1 MEHKKLVKF
10 AAVLDKIAQVGTKV
24 FLVVCIV
31 CAVFAVLV
39 MALGGLVM
47 EPNSFVLELGF
58 AKLHLAETYQT
69 VTPLMRAY
77 TAVGLL
83 SACVFLFGVRHGLVL
98 LRRVLA
104 PMKEGK
110 PFAEETALNIGKM
123 SWLVFVCGTVLQVL
137 NVTSQVL
144 LVLALPMGEILGTPA
159 VTELGFSFQIDFG
172 FVLVFVVLRL
182 MAYVFAYGQV
192 LQRQSDETL

>member
-10 AAVLDKIAQVGTKV
+10 AAVLDKIAQVGINV
-24 FLVVCIV
+24 FLIVCIV
-31 CAVFAVLV
+31 CAVFAALV
-39 MALGGLVM
+39 MVLGGTVM
-47 EPNSFVLELGF
+47 EPSSFVLELGF
-58 AKLHLAETYQT
+58 AELHLAEAYQT

-83 SACVFLFGVRHGLVL
+83 SVCVFLFCVRHGLIL

-104 PMKEGK
+104 PMKEGR
-110 PFAEETALNIGKM
+110 PFAEETAVNISKM
-123 SWLVFVCGTVLQVL
+123 SWLVFVGGTVLQVL
-137 NVTSQVL
+137 NVASQVL
-144 LVLALPMGEILGTPA
+144 LVLALPMADILGTSA
-159 VTELGFSFQIDFG
+159 VTELGFSFKIDFG
-172 FVLVFVVLRL
+172 FILVFVVLRL